1 MIGHIKH
8 ISKFGLFVTVL
19 SSDLSQE
26 ALLALSYSETGLA
39 SVQTGLLRWSETP
52 SGEKYHKGEA
62 INVTVK
68 AVREDKKIELA
79 LVDEAFLAKYEQK
92 MITTLDRLTNLHTKN
107 QEVRNL

>member
-1 MIGHIKH
+1 MIGHIKN
-8 ISKFGLFVTVL
+8 ISKFGLFVTFL

-26 ALLALSYSETGLA
+26 VLFALSSSDTGLA

-68 AVREDKKIELA
+68 TVREDKKIELA
-79 LVDEAFLAKYEQK
+79 FVDQAFLAKYEQK
-92 MITTLDRLTNLHTKN
+92 MTTTLDRLTSLQIKN

>member
-1 MIGHIKH
+1 MIGHIKN

-26 ALLALSYSETGLA
+26 ALLALSYYETGLA

-68 AVREDKKIELA
+68 AVREDKKIELVF
-79 LVDEAFLAKYEQK
+79 VDEAFLAKYEQK
-92 MITTLDRLTNLHTKN
+92 MTTTLDRLTSLHIKN
-107 QEVRNL
+107 QKVRNL

>member
-8 ISKFGLFVTVL
+8 ISKFGLFVTFL

-26 ALLALSYSETGLA
+26 ALLALSCSETELA
-39 SVQTGLLRWSETP
+39 SVQTGLLRWSETA
-52 SGEKYHKGEA
+52 SGENYYKGEA

-79 LVDEAFLAKYEQK
+79 LVEEAFLEKYEQK
-92 MITTLDRLTNLHTKN
+92 IATTLDRLTSLHTKN